1 MKILMQAEKNNL
13 TDVEMKGSFDDLTAA
28 LAFLLMT
35 LANDA
40 SEDPKLRKMAHLEIM
55 RRVAEAMAMSEREDR
70 ANKKPSDKK
79 PSDKKPDDKK
89 PDAGIKIAI
98 AHDIDEVMDII
109 RKAVEGGND

>member
-1 MKILMQAEKNNL
+1 MQAEKDNL
-13 TDVEMKGSFDDLTAA
+13 TNVEMKGSFDDLTAA

-40 SEDPKLRKMAHLEIM
+40 SEDPKLRKMARLEIM
-55 RRVAEAMAMSEREDR
+55 CRVAEAMAMSEREDR
-70 ANKKPSDKK
+70 ANKK

-109 RKAVEGGND
+109 CKAVEGDND

>member
-1 MKILMQAEKNNL
+1 MKIFMQAEKGNL
-13 TDVEMKGSFDDLTAA
+13 TDAEMTGSFDDLTAA

-40 SEDPKLRKMAHLEIM
+40 SEDPKLRKLARLEIM

-70 ANKKPSDKK
+70 ANKKPE
-79 PSDKKPDDKK
+79 
-89 PDAGIKIAI
+89 AGIKIAI

-109 RKAVEGGND
+109 RRAVEGGND

>member
-1 MKILMQAEKNNL
+1 MKILMQADKGNL
-13 TDVEMKGSFDDLTAA
+13 IDVEMKGSFDDLTAA

-40 SEDPKLRKMAHLEIM
+40 SEDPKLRKMARLEIM

-79 PSDKKPDDKK
+79 S
-89 PDAGIKIAI
+89 DAGIKVAI

-109 RKAVEGGND
+109 RRAVEGDND

>member
-1 MKILMQAEKNNL
+1 MKIFMQAEKDNL
-13 TDVEMKGSFDDLTAA
+13 TNVEMKGSFDDLTAA

-40 SEDPKLRKMAHLEIM
+40 SEDPKLRKLARLEIM

-79 PSDKKPDDKK
+79 P
-89 PDAGIKIAI
+89 DAGIKVAI

-109 RKAVEGGND
+109 RKTVEGDND

>member
-1 MKILMQAEKNNL
+1 MKILMQAEKDNL

-40 SEDPKLRKMAHLEIM
+40 SEDPKLRKMARLEIM

-70 ANKKPSDKK
+70 ANKK

-109 RKAVEGGND
+109 RKAVEGDND

>member
-1 MKILMQAEKNNL
+1 MKIFMQAEKDNL
-13 TDVEMKGSFDDLTAA
+13 TNVEMTGSFDDLTAA
-28 LAFLLMT
+28 LAFLLIT

-40 SEDPKLRKMAHLEIM
+40 SEDPKLRKMARLEIM
-55 RRVAEAMAMSEREDR
+55 RRVALAMAMSEREDH
-70 ANKKPSDKK
+70 AN
-79 PSDKKPDDKK
+79 KK

>member
-40 SEDPKLRKMAHLEIM
+40 SEDPKLRKMARLEIM
-55 RRVAEAMAMSEREDR
+55 CRVAEAMAMSEREDR
-70 ANKKPSDKK
+70 ANKK

-109 RKAVEGGND
+109 CKAVEGDND

>member
-1 MKILMQAEKNNL
+1 MKIFMQADKGNL
-13 TDVEMKGSFDDLTAA
+13 TDAEMTGSFDDLTAA

-40 SEDPKLRKMAHLEIM
+40 SEDPKLRKMARLEIM
-55 RRVAEAMAMSEREDR
+55 HRVAEAMAMSEREDR
-70 ANKKPSDKK
+70 ANKK

>member
-40 SEDPKLRKMAHLEIM
+40 SEDPKLRKLARLEIM

-70 ANKKPSDKK
+70 ANKK

-109 RKAVEGGND
+109 RRAVEGDND

>member
-1 MKILMQAEKNNL
+1 MKILMQADKGNL
-13 TDVEMKGSFDDLTAA
+13 IDVEMKGSFDDLTAA

-79 PSDKKPDDKK
+79 PDDKK

>member
-40 SEDPKLRKMAHLEIM
+40 SEDPKLRKMARLEIM

-70 ANKKPSDKK
+70 ANKK

-98 AHDIDEVMDII
+98 AHDIDEVMDLI
-109 RKAVEGGND
+109 RKAIEGDND

>member
-40 SEDPKLRKMAHLEIM
+40 SEDPKLRKMARLEIM

-70 ANKKPSDKK
+70 ANKK

-109 RKAVEGGND
+109 RRAVEGDND

>member
-40 SEDPKLRKMAHLEIM
+40 SEDPKLRNLEIM

>member
-1 MKILMQAEKNNL
+1 MIIFMQAEKDNL
-13 TDVEMKGSFDDLTAA
+13 SDAEMTGSFDDLTAA

-40 SEDPKLRKMAHLEIM
+40 SEDPKLRKLARLEIM

-79 PSDKKPDDKK
+79 P
-89 PDAGIKIAI
+89 DAGIKVAI

-109 RKAVEGGND
+109 RRAIEGDNN

>member
-1 MKILMQAEKNNL
+1 MKIFMQADKGNL
-13 TDVEMKGSFDDLTAA
+13 TDAEMTGSFDDLTAA

-40 SEDPKLRKMAHLEIM
+40 SEDPKLRKLARLEIM
-55 RRVAEAMAMSEREDR
+55 CRVAEAMAMSEREDR

-79 PSDKKPDDKK
+79 PGDKKPNDKK
-89 PDAGIKIAI
+89 PEAGIKIAI

-109 RKAVEGGND
+109 RKAVEGDND

>member
-1 MKILMQAEKNNL
+1 MKIFMQAEKDNL
-13 TDVEMKGSFDDLTAA
+13 TNVEMKGSFDDLTAA

-40 SEDPKLRKMAHLEIM
+40 SADPKLRKMARLEIM
-55 RRVAEAMAMSEREDR
+55 CRVAVAMAMSEREDR
-70 ANKKPSDKK
+70 ANKKPS
-79 PSDKKPDDKK
+79 DKK

>member
-1 MKILMQAEKNNL
+1 MKIFMQAEKDNL
-13 TDVEMKGSFDDLTAA
+13 TNVEMKGSFDDLTAA

-40 SEDPKLRKMAHLEIM
+40 SEDPKLRKMARLEIM
-55 RRVAEAMAMSEREDR
+55 CRVAEAMAMSEREDR
-70 ANKKPSDKK
+70 ANKK

-109 RKAVEGGND
+109 RRAVEGDND

>member
-40 SEDPKLRKMAHLEIM
+40 SEDPKLRKMARLEIM
-55 RRVAEAMAMSEREDR
+55 CRVAEAMAMSEREDR
-70 ANKKPSDKK
+70 ANKK

-109 RKAVEGGND
+109 RRAVEGDND

>member
-1 MKILMQAEKNNL
+1 MKIFMQAEKDNL
-13 TDVEMKGSFDDLTAA
+13 TNGEMKGSFDDLTAA

-40 SEDPKLRKMAHLEIM
+40 SEDPKLRKMARLEIM

-70 ANKKPSDKK
+70 ANKK

-109 RKAVEGGND
+109 RKAVEGDND